1 MWKLWVI
8 LSGLFL
14 ILESITTG
22 FLVFWFSVGSVFAM
36 IVSFFTDSI
45 VIQSTTFIISSTI
58 LIFATR
64 KFVNMFLKQDK
75 PNNINSFVGK
85 IGKVTEDIIP
95 LDNKGQIK
103 VGGENWSAISETNET
118 IPKDTEV
125 IVTKITGVKAVVK
138 PK

>member
-45 VIQSTTFIISSTI
+45 VIQTTTFIISSTI

-95 LDNKGQIK
+95 LDNKGQVK
-103 VGGENWSAISETNET
+103 VGGESWSAISETNEN

>member
-103 VGGENWSAISETNET
+103 VGGESWSAISETNET
-118 IPKDTEV
+118 IPRDTEV